1 MSRNC
6 HGDCLLG
13 KATQPAR
20 AQSLNLGNGHV
31 ISTKN
36 NWCDTPYFWP
46 QNQWQLFW
54 SGELLSTTIAIQL
67 HFHYLG
73 SEAIHCC
80 GSIERVFA
88 SLVRFNH
95 NDLTEL
101 ELIVKTRHF
110 VQFKLY
116 FYWCLKQVQ
125 CLHTF
130 AIISSICVY
139 K

>member
-1 MSRNC
+1 MQYCWLGIVGYGYSIKGMVVCIGIIVQPLQPAHWLDSIVMSRNC

-54 SGELLSTTIAIQL
+54 SVELLSTTIAILL

-73 SEAIHCC
+73 SGAIVHNVVDLLK
-80 GSIERVFA
+80 E
-88 SLVRFNH
+88 SLEV
-95 NDLTEL
+95 L
-101 ELIVKTRHF
+101 
-110 VQFKLY
+110 
-116 FYWCLKQVQ
+116 
-125 CLHTF
+125 
-130 AIISSICVY
+130 
-139 K
+139 